1 MRSLI
6 LFFFCSLAF
15 LDEHAKEMLKKKGGQ
30 WNPLVTYRNG
40 LAGQDEEEEGME
52 KEKKYKSINHH
63 HHLFITSLAQ
73 TFYQ

>member
-6 LFFFCSLAF
+6 LFSCSLAF
-15 LDEHAKEMLKKKGGQ
+15 LDEHAKEVLNKKGGQ

-52 KEKKYKSINHH
+52 KEKKYK
-63 HHLFITSLAQ
+63 
-73 TFYQ
+73 